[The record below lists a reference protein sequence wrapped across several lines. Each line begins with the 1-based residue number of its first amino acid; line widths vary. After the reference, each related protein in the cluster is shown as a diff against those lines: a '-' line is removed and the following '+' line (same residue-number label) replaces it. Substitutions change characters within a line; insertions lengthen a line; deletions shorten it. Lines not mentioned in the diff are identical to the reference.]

1 MQKLFPAPISEY
13 VKTSGATI
21 RVLRKGDGPPLLL
34 LHGHPETHVTW
45 HKIAADLLRE

>member
-1 MQKLFPAPISEY
+1 MQKLFPDSISEY

-45 HKIAADLLRE
+45 RRIATDLSRE